1 MLAAG
6 WWDTEPRAVVL
17 QPPSGHTGW
26 STRTGHLWSG
36 DWLPVSGALSL
47 CWESVGQEGGRGPP
61 CMSDTSASGFSHD
74 RARGWASEG
83 LIGLSIVLKDRA
95 WHWWDS
101 ARWGS
106 QWLHGQQRAVGSAQ
120 PVVTLQ
126 GLGWESE
133 QPCLRPGQL
142 KPVGPLREVALLSVP
157 LPTWQPCGEAWRR
170 QTHALPD
177 LSPAGT
183 QQSGRQGDIPP

>member
-1 MLAAG
+1 MSCSPQVATWAG
-6 WWDTEPRAVVL
+6 
-17 QPPSGHTGW
+17 PPGKGVCGVGIGFLCQVH
-26 STRTGHLWSG
+26 
-36 DWLPVSGALSL
+36 SL
-47 CWESVGQEGGRGPP
+47 CVGRLWDRR
-61 CMSDTSASGFSHD
+61 SHTSTPGVSHD
-74 RARGWASEG
+74 RAQGWASEG
-83 LIGLSIVLKDRA
+83 LIGLPIVLKDRA

-106 QWLHGQQRAVGSAQ
+106 QWLHEQRGTVGSAQ

-133 QPCLRPGQL
+133 QPCLQPGQL

-170 QTHALPD
+170 QTNALPD